1 MHSRNVVIPRI
12 ISQVYVDIIKTTSK
26 DEELDQLEFKMFIFQ
41 GKTPQNVDYSGSSQ
55 SSISNGGGGSDD
67 VMSNSGPSPTTPVI
81 MYADLQFDNLPKDTQ
96 QFKNSVARLESIQ
109 PAVQ

>member
-1 MHSRNVVIPRI
+1 
-12 ISQVYVDIIKTTSK
+12 
-26 DEELDQLEFKMFIFQ
+26 MFIFQ